1 MTVVLGWLVAI
12 VDVAQFLPQARRTAL
27 RRHDYEAI
35 RGLSPWTWSIAT
47 IQGTA
52 WVIYGFAEHLL
63 PIAIPNLVITPV
75 CAFVLTLRLRY
86 GGLGRRTAQNVRQTT
101 R

>member
-1 MTVVLGWLVAI
+1 MTAILGWLVAI
-12 VDVAQFLPQARRTAL
+12 IDVAQFLPQARRTSL
-27 RRHDYEAI
+27 IRHDLDAI
-35 RGLSPWTWSIAT
+35 RGLSPVTWTIAT

-75 CAFVLTLRLRY
+75 CAFVLALRLRY
-86 GGLGRRTAQNVRQTT
+86 GGRSRRRTPAT
-101 R
+101 